1 MFQYISKIFSK
12 KGKDEFSLSGQK
24 TAGQSESVF
33 AKKYK
38 SFKSLLACNNRA
50 LELMADMSEKL
61 SGEFL
66 FDRRYIETSV
76 NNITETLCDLIKHL
90 NNISKNKYAALN
102 ERLDTISIDINSVIT
117 GQRHIVKSSYVLP
130 LEEIT
135 KEMADI
141 TGSKVANLGEI
152 RSKLSLPTPDGF
164 SITAYAFKVFMEH
177 NDFLKLIGERL
188 TSVPVNDIEALNSM
202 SSEIKDI
209 ILKGNIPKD
218 IQNEIKKACD
228 GLNRQADKDVNVSVR
243 SSAIGED
250 GEFSFAGQY
259 STFLNVAFENILEK
273 YKHVV
278 ASQFNP
284 QALFYFKTKG
294 FRRHDMIMPV
304 GVFVMVDAK
313 AGGVMYSRD
322 PMGQEPNEP
331 TGRRIIINAVKGLGD
346 TVADGTVSPETYV
359 FSSEGKVTIEGTSYD
374 IPCLSDSLVKMLS
387 QYAVTLEEHFG
398 SPQDIE
404 WAVDNNDR
412 IFILQSRPLAIISRK
427 PTKAVPTNIKS
438 YTLITHKGV
447 AAYKGIGFG
456 KAFIVR
462 KNEDLAKVP
471 DGAIVVAKH
480 TSPAYVVIMNRISAI
495 VTDVGSATGHMATLA
510 REYKVPAILDA
521 RTATADIEDGMEIT
535 VDAINCNI
543 YAGHVTELE
552 EFAQKRIEP
561 LTEMRIFK
569 ILESVLKF
577 ISPLN
582 LINPY
587 DTSFTAQN
595 CKTLHDITRFCH
607 EMAMRELFD
616 ITAISASDVHLHM
629 LSAGIPMQVHLM
641 DLGGAIEHNDSK
653 RITIQQVNSLPFNA
667 YLHGLRSIKWPEPRA
682 FDMVGFLGAIAHTA
696 ALSDNDIKNTAE
708 KSFAIIS
715 CEYMNFALRLGYHL
729 STVEAYCGD
738 NVNDNYVSFFFKGG
752 GSIADRRLRR
762 VRLLN
767 TILKKLDFN
776 VRISGD
782 VVNAFMSKYNKQDL
796 EKKLETLGK
805 LTVFSK
811 QLDLALYDDSITD
824 QYIREFLQIAGEQG

>member
-12 KGKDEFSLSGQK
+12 KGRDELSLNGQK
-24 TAGQSESVF
+24 TDGRNETVF
-33 AKKYK
+33 SQKYK

-90 NNISKNKYAALN
+90 NDISKNKYAELN
-102 ERLDTISIDINSVIT
+102 ERLDSISIDINNVIT
-117 GQRHIVKSSYVLP
+117 GQRHIIKTGYVLP

-141 TGSKVANLGEI
+141 TGSKVANLGEV

-202 SSEIKDI
+202 SNEIKDI
-209 ILKGNIPKD
+209 ILKGNIPAD
-218 IQNEIKKACD
+218 IQNEIKKACED
-228 GLNRQADKDVNVSVR
+228 LNRQAGKDVKVSVR

-331 TGRRIIINAVKGLGD
+331 TGGRIIINAVRGLGD
-346 TVADGTVSPETYV
+346 TVADGTVSPETYTL
-359 FSSEGKVTIEGTSYD
+359 SSDGKITIEGTSYD
-374 IPCLSDSLVKMLS
+374 TPCLSDSLVKMLS
-387 QYAVTLEEHFG
+387 QYAATLEEHFK

-404 WAVDNNDR
+404 WAVDKNDR
-412 IFILQSRPLAIISRK
+412 IFILQSRPLAIVSRK
-427 PTKAVPTNIKS
+427 PSKTVPTNIKG

-447 AAYKGIGFG
+447 GAYKGIGFG

-462 KNEDLAKVP
+462 KNEDLIKVP
-471 DGAIVVAKH
+471 DGAIVVARH
-480 TSPAYVVIMNRISAI
+480 TSPAYVVIMNRIAAI

-521 RTATADIEDGMEIT
+521 RTATTDIEDGMEIT

-543 YAGHVTELE
+543 YAGHVTELK
-552 EFAQKRIEP
+552 EFAQKRVEP

-569 ILESVLKF
+569 ILEGVLKF

-582 LINPY
+582 LVNPH
-587 DTSFTAQN
+587 DTKFTAQN
-595 CKTLHDITRFCH
+595 CNTLHDITRFCH

-616 ITAISASDVHLHM
+616 ITAMSATDVQSHK
-629 LSAGIPMQVHLM
+629 LSAGIPMQIYLM
-641 DLGGAIEHNDSK
+641 DLGGAIEHNNSK
-653 RITIQQVNSLPFNA
+653 RIQMNQVKSVPFNA

-682 FDMVGFLGAIAHTA
+682 FDVHGFLGAIAHTA
-696 ALSDNDIKNTAE
+696 ALSEHDIKNTAE
-708 KSFAIIS
+708 ESFSIIS
-715 CEYMNFALRLGYHL
+715 GEYMNFALRLGYHL

-752 GSIADRRLRR
+752 GSTADRRYRR
-762 VRLLN
+762 VRFLD
-767 TILKKLDFN
+767 TVLKKLDFN
-776 VRISGD
+776 VRINGD
-782 VVNAFMSKYNKQDL
+782 IINAFMSKYDKQDL

-805 LTVFSK
+805 LTVYSK
-811 QLDLALYDDSITD
+811 QLDMVLYDDTTTNRHIE
-824 QYIREFLQIAGEQG
+824 EFLKKAEEQL